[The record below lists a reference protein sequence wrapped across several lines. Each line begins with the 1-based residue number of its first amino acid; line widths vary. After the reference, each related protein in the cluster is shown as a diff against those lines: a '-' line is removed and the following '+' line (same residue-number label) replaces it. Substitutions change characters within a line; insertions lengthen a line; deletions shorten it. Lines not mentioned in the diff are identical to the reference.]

1 MRQPVRPFITAYK
14 DRSSKFRTPRPW
26 DIDDPEKVLAKPLS
40 VDFSA
45 DASAMSGSDT
55 DYLAAMAAAD
65 AVFGGKAVESVAL
78 QEPANIPTSRIL
90 PCLLQDEA
98 QPSSAAEQTTKA
110 RRAPR
115 TVKTSG
121 RKADKPAAIN
131 PPIKPSIAKK
141 VVKPS
146 QSAGTPEILNAP
158 AVRRERSSIQI
169 RWVCKTELK
178 PGEKWKRRLCKA
190 AR

>member
-14 DRSSKFRTPRPW
+14 NRSSKSRTSRPW
-26 DIDDPEKVLAKPLS
+26 DIDDPEKVLPKPLP
-40 VDFSA
+40 VDLSA
-45 DASAMSGSDT
+45 DAPAMSGLDA

-65 AVFGGKAVESVAL
+65 AVFGGKAVELVAL
-78 QEPANIPTSRIL
+78 QGPANIPTSRIL

-98 QPSSAAEQTTKA
+98 QLASPAEEAKKP

-115 TVKTSG
+115 AVKPLG
-121 RKADKPAAIN
+121 RKAVKPPA
-131 PPIKPSIAKK
+131 IAKK
-141 VVKPS
+141 VIEPS
-146 QSAGTPEILNAP
+146 QIIGTPEIPNVP
-158 AVRRERSSIQI
+158 ATRRERSSIQI